1 MRRIILFNMM
11 TLEGYFEGVDQR
23 IDWHHVDEEFNNF
36 SGDQI
41 NGVDEIYSDGKRMT
55 SWKVIGTLPVS
66 YTHLDVYKRQG
77 WLRE

>member
-11 TLEGYFEGVDQR
+11 TLDGYFEGVDQR

-55 SWKVIGTLPVS
+55 SWKVIGTLLKPWRMIRS
-66 YTHLDVYKRQG
+66 
-77 WLRE
+77 

>member
-11 TLEGYFEGVDQR
+11 TLDGYFECVDQR

-41 NGVDEIYSDGKRMT
+41 NRVDEIYSDGKRMT
-55 SWKVIGTLPVS
+55 SWKVIGRLLKP
-66 YTHLDVYKRQG
+66 
-77 WLRE
+77 

>member
-1 MRRIILFNMM
+1 MRRIILCNMM
-11 TLEGYFEGVDQR
+11 TLEGYFQGVDQR

-55 SWKVIGTLPVS
+55 SWKVIGTLLKPWRMIRS
-66 YTHLDVYKRQG
+66 
-77 WLRE
+77 